1 MTAPPVAVHPP
12 DTTDATFT
20 LLRELRSTRLRTR
33 AAGFVY
39 WLYIIGLLVLCY
51 GGWLVADIAHAL
63 RRPPPPLAST
73 PQLLRAAPASL
84 CVLAL
89 ILLVALLWDAR
100 WRGPVTV
107 SRPTADWLLSTPVSR
122 SRLLRPRY
130 RAGAAAAIAAGAA
143 AGLVPV
149 AMLLA
154 AGLGGAGL
162 GHSLRLAAATI
173 ASTALLAG
181 LGAGL
186 AALVEARADG
196 SRRRGRGHEGRGQ
209 QGRGH
214 EGRGQQGRGHQG
226 RGHEGRGGR
235 ASARPVLAATVL
247 AVAALMGLAALS
259 AAFRLP
265 SAIATVL
272 LWSGPWGWSA
282 QGPVALAGGSA
293 PLWPVA
299 LALLALVAAVAI
311 LAGDRAAASV
321 PAAALRARARTMG
334 DMWAAVYNL
343 DARRVSVAYRGAIAA
358 SGRAR
363 FALRPPRRRALVLP
377 WRDATALLRAPSRL
391 AWSAVLALAAVGLG
405 ALAARTHGGVLPLA
419 ACLGLGY
426 LAASGPCEGA
436 RLDGD
441 DPRRSA
447 QLPFPFRELV
457 WWHAIVPCLL
467 MAVLVGAPAAA
478 LAVLTGRERL
488 LALVAASIAVLVG
501 GALVNGYRGQ
511 LEAEMFAGF
520 DTPMGN
526 SSGVSITLWYAT
538 GPLLAIA
545 PLIVLWHIALGSAK
559 PRGILVAT
567 LLAVALAAWLGRIA
581 ANRATRMKST

>member
-1 MTAPPVAVHPP
+1 MTAPPVAMNTP

-20 LLRELRSTRLRTR
+20 LLRELRSSRLRTR

-51 GGWLVADIAHAL
+51 GGWLVADIARAL

-122 SRLLRPRY
+122 GRLLRPRY

-149 AMLLA
+149 ALLLA

-162 GHSLRLAAATI
+162 GHSLRLAAATMG
-173 ASTALLAG
+173 STALLAG

-186 AALVEARADG
+186 AALVEARSLPARALPARALPARALPARALPARADG
-196 SRRRGRGHEGRGQ
+196 SRPRGH
-209 QGRGH
+209 
-214 EGRGQQGRGHQG
+214 
-226 RGHEGRGGR
+226 
-235 ASARPVLAATVL
+235 VLAATML
-247 AVAALMGLAALS
+247 AVTALAALAALS

-265 SAIATVL
+265 SEIATVL

-293 PLWPVA
+293 PLWPAA
-299 LALLALVAAVAI
+299 LALLALAAAVAI
-311 LAGDRAAASV
+311 VAGDRAAASV
-321 PAAALRARARTMG
+321 PAAALRARAKTMG
-334 DMWAAVYNL
+334 EMSAAVYNL
-343 DARRVSVAYRGAIAA
+343 DARRVATSYRGATAT
-358 SGRAR
+358 SGRVRLAI
-363 FALRPPRRRALVLP
+363 RPPRSRALVLP

-405 ALAARTHGGVLPLA
+405 ALAARTHASVLPLA

-426 LAASGPCEGA
+426 LAASGLCEGA

-441 DPRRSA
+441 DPRRSG

-520 DTPMGN
+520 DTPVGN

-545 PLIVLWHIALGSAK
+545 PLIVLWHVALGSAK
-559 PRGILVAT
+559 PRGIVVAT

>member
-130 RAGAAAAIAAGAA
+130 RAGATAAIAASAA

-162 GHSLRLAAATI
+162 GHSLRLAAATM

-196 SRRRGRGHEGRGQ
+196 TRRRGRGHEGRG
-209 QGRGH
+209 H
-214 EGRGQQGRGHQG
+214 EG

-247 AVAALMGLAALS
+247 AVAALVGLAALS

-299 LALLALVAAVAI
+299 LALLALAAAVAI
-311 LAGDRAAASV
+311 VAGDRAAGSV

-334 DMWAAVYNL
+334 DMSAAVYNL
-343 DARRVSVAYRGAIAA
+343 DARRVAVAYRGAIAA

-545 PLIVLWHIALGSAK
+545 PLIVLWHIALSSAK
-559 PRGILVAT
+559 PRGIVVAT

>member
-1 MTAPPVAVHPP
+1 VTAPPVAVQPP

-51 GGWLVADIAHAL
+51 GGWLVADIARAL

-162 GHSLRLAAATI
+162 GHSLRLAAATMG
-173 ASTALLAG
+173 STALLAG

-196 SRRRGRGHEGRGQ
+196 SRARGRGGW
-209 QGRGH
+209 
-214 EGRGQQGRGHQG
+214 
-226 RGHEGRGGR
+226 
-235 ASARPVLAATVL
+235 AVRPVLAATML
-247 AVAALMGLAALS
+247 AAAALVALAALS
-259 AAFRLP
+259 AAFRPP
-265 SAIATVL
+265 SAIAAVL

-282 QGPVALAGGSA
+282 QSPVALAGGSA

-299 LALLALVAAVAI
+299 LALLALAAAVAI
-311 LAGDRAAASV
+311 AAGDRAAASV
-321 PAAALRARARTMG
+321 PAAALRARAKTMG
-334 DMWAAVYNL
+334 EMSAAVYNL
-343 DARRVSVAYRGAIAA
+343 DARRVATSYRGATAT
-358 SGRAR
+358 SGRVRLAI
-363 FALRPPRRRALVLP
+363 RPPRSRALVLP

-405 ALAARTHGGVLPLA
+405 ALAARTHASVLPLA

-426 LAASGPCEGA
+426 LAASGLCEGA

-441 DPRRSA
+441 DPRRSG
-447 QLPFPFRELV
+447 QLPFPYRELV

-467 MAVLVGAPAAA
+467 MAVLAGAPAVA

-488 LALVAASIAVLVG
+488 LALVAASIAVLVA

-520 DTPMGN
+520 DTPVGN

-559 PRGILVAT
+559 PRGIVVAT

-581 ANRATRMKST
+581 ANRATRMKSA